1 MRNND
6 RWIVGGICVGLVSL
20 VWFVFGQTIRFPF
33 INFDD
38 PEYVYEVPEINSG
51 LTLHNLKWAFTHWPS
66 TNWFPLKNISHML
79 EFQFFGS
86 NPGAFH
92 FTNVFLHAVS
102 VLLLFLFLRQMT
114 GATWRSAFVAAVFAI
129 HPLRAESVVWIE
141 ERKDVLSGV
150 FFMLTLAAYLNYT
163 RKPSIRRYLPMSIL
177 FAAGLLSKPMLVTT
191 PVILLLLDY
200 WPLRRWQGAG
210 SEERRAKSE
219 APSGKGERQLQ
230 GAIFSTTQPLNVST
244 SDQWSVVRSL
254 VLEKIPLFVLAFV
267 GAFLSAGGIASAH
280 SMADQLSL
288 TARIGNALVSYV
300 IYIWQMIW
308 PARLG
313 VFYPYPPNGLPVWQ
327 PIAAA
332 AILIA
337 ITIFVFAFRKSR
349 PYLLVGWLWYVVML
363 LPVIGIIQ
371 INLQSHADRY
381 TYLPTIGLGVTVTW
395 LIADFLGSR
404 FDVGRLPAVALAK
417 AGWMLSVFCVA
428 VVIALALTARAQV
441 SYWRDS
447 EILWNH
453 TIAATKDNYFA
464 HASLADLLMRGGRVG
479 EAIEHSKEAL
489 RIRPDDANA
498 ENNLGLA
505 LLQTGDTKGAVVH
518 LEKALEIDPGQ
529 MNAEVNLA
537 WVLATSSDDSL
548 RNGARAV
555 QLAEDVAQSAGH
567 PNAILLRT
575 LAAAYAEVG
584 RFNDAVATAE
594 QAIEMAKA
602 TGNAGLITDLQQSIA
617 AFRMNQPIRSGP

>member
-6 RWIVGGICVGLVSL
+6 RWIVGGICAGLIAL
-20 VWFVFGQTIRFPF
+20 IWFVFGQTIRFPF

-51 LTLHNLKWAFTHWPS
+51 LTFHNLKWAFAHWPS

-79 EFQFFGS
+79 EFQFFGF

-92 FTNVFLHAVS
+92 FTNVALHTVT
-102 VLLLFLFLRQMT
+102 VVLLFLLLRRMT
-114 GATWRSAFVAAVFAI
+114 KAGAARTSIWRSAFVAAIFAI

-150 FFMLTLAAYLNYT
+150 FFMLTLASYLHYT
-163 RKPSIRRYLPMSIL
+163 RKPSMSRYLAISIL

-191 PVILLLLDY
+191 PVVLLLLDY
-200 WPLRRWQGAG
+200 WPLNRGQR
-210 SEERRAKSE
+210 SEVTGQKIAEHSWTK
-219 APSGKGERQLQ
+219 
-230 GAIFSTTQPLNVST
+230 
-244 SDQWSVVRSL
+244 L
-254 VLEKIPLFVLAFV
+254 VIEKIPLFVLAFV

-280 SMADQLSL
+280 STADQLSL
-288 TARIGNALVSYV
+288 TSRIGNALVSYV

-327 PIAAA
+327 PVAAA

-337 ITIFVFAFRKSR
+337 ITMFVFAFRKSR

-381 TYLPTIGLGVTVTW
+381 TYLPQIGLY
-395 LIADFLGSR
+395 LMIAWGLADLLKTSNAQRPTPNVEFRGS
-404 FDVGRLPAVALAK
+404 D
-417 AGWMLSVFCVA
+417 SVFDIRRSAFGVCCVA
-428 VVIALALTARAQV
+428 IVMTLAFVARVQA

-453 TIAATKDNYFA
+453 TIAVTNDNYFA
-464 HASLADLLMRGGRVG
+464 HASLADLLMRSGRVA
-479 EAIEHSKEAL
+479 EAMGHSKEAL
-489 RIRPDDANA
+489 RIRPGDANA

-505 LLQTGDTKGAVVH
+505 LLQTGDTKGAVEH
-518 LEKALEIDPGQ
+518 LEKALEIDPGL

-537 WVLATSSDDSL
+537 WVLSTSSDDSL

-555 QLAEDVAQSAGH
+555 QLAEDVVGNAGH
-567 PNAILLRT
+567 PNAIVLRT

-584 RFNDAVATAE
+584 RFDDAIATAE
-594 QAIEMAKA
+594 QAIALAKA
-602 TGNAGLITDLQQSIA
+602 AGNEGLISDLERSVS
-617 AFRMNQPIRSGP
+617 AFRANQPLRSGP